1 MSATKR
7 FNLTHADLD
16 RALACAKLPG
26 LELLIM
32 TIAREESYT
41 KARTRRLRDP
51 LPFGLNISRL
61 SRDFG
66 VDRTRLGFAKDRLIN
81 DGLLIDRGD
90 GTYLIDKRYERW
102 AGSHALSQLQLARVR
117 EAAVHDDQVE
127 DLEPAPAEPPAPPAL
142 LSAEAQRA
150 ESLKPGQGWGVW
162 AQQWIDAGDDPGRVL
177 AAVEV
182 AISKRKDHGYALGVL
197 RNSRNKPA
205 PASPSKPRPK
215 RPEDEIFV
223 ADPEFREQYQKR
235 HGKRP

>member
-7 FNLTHADLD
+7 FNLIYADLD
-16 RALACAKLPG
+16 LAFACAGLPG
-26 LELLIM
+26 LEMLLM
-32 TIAREESYT
+32 TLARSMSYRE
-41 KARTRRLRDP
+41 ARIQKKRDP
-51 LPFGLNISRL
+51 LPFALNLSAI

-66 VDRTRLGFAKDRLIN
+66 ASRCRLRGARDRLIH

-162 AQQWIDAGDDPGRVL
+162 AQQWIEAGDDPGRVL

-197 RNSRNKPA
+197 RNSRKKPA